1 MSSPSTRNKDTN
13 DVSAPIG
20 ALDLVQLD
28 RLIESWLQE
37 DFGSE
42 GDITAQA
49 TIPAESRASATLC
62 VKQAGVIAGLGVFER
77 ILHKVDLSIKFEA
90 LVADGSF
97 IEKVPATLARIE
109 GPSRALLGAE
119 RTALNILQ
127 RLSGIAT
134 VARQFSAMAKPVGI
148 QILDTRKT
156 TPGLRM
162 LEKWAVA
169 TGGGTNH
176 RFGLF
181 DRILIKDNHIAI
193 AGGVTAAIK
202 RSRERFPEHSVEV
215 EVTNFEQLQEALD
228 AKAETIMLDN
238 MSPASITK
246 AVAMVN
252 GRAFIEVSGGV
263 NLANIDSYLI
273 PGVNAIS
280 IGALTHS
287 VKSVDISLEV
297 EEA

>member
-1 MSSPSTRNKDTN
+1 MTTPVTSNQSTI
-13 DVSAPIG
+13 AAAIG
-20 ALDLVQLD
+20 TLDLAQLD
-28 RLIESWLQE
+28 QLIESWLKE
-37 DFGSE
+37 DFGAE

-49 TIPAESRASATLC
+49 TIPAESQAGATLC
-62 VKQAGVIAGLGVFER
+62 VKQPGVVAGLAIFER
-77 ILHKVDLSIKFEA
+77 ILHRVDASIEFEA
-90 LVADGSF
+90 LVTEGSF
-97 IEKVPATLARIE
+97 IENVPATVARIH

-134 VARQFSAMAKPVGI
+134 VARQFTELATPVGI

-156 TPGLRM
+156 TPGLRA
-162 LEKWAVA
+162 LEKWAVK

-176 RFGLF
+176 RIGLF

-193 AGGVTAAIK
+193 AGGVPQAIAA
-202 RSRERFPEHSVEV
+202 SREKFPKHSIEV
-215 EVTNFEQLQEALD
+215 EVTNLEQLQEALNG
-228 AKAETIMLDN
+228 KAETIMLDN
-238 MSPASITK
+238 MSPTMINQ

-252 GRAFIEVSGGV
+252 GKAFIEVSGGV
-263 NLANIDSYLI
+263 NLSNIRDYLI

-297 EEA
+297 EER

>member
-1 MSSPSTRNKDTN
+1 MTTPVTSNQSTI
-13 DVSAPIG
+13 AAAIG
-20 ALDLVQLD
+20 TLDLAQLD
-28 RLIESWLQE
+28 QLIESWLKE
-37 DFGSE
+37 DFGAE

-49 TIPAESRASATLC
+49 TIPAESQARATLC
-62 VKQAGVIAGLGVFER
+62 VKQPGVVAGLAIFER
-77 ILHKVDLSIKFEA
+77 ILHKVDASIEFEA
-90 LVADGSF
+90 LVSEGSF
-97 IEKVPATLARIE
+97 IENVPATVARIH

-134 VARQFSAMAKPVGI
+134 VARQFTELATPVGI

-156 TPGLRM
+156 APGLRA
-162 LEKWAVA
+162 LEKWAVK

-176 RFGLF
+176 RIGLF

-193 AGGVTAAIK
+193 AGGVPQAIAA
-202 RSRERFPEHSVEV
+202 SREKFPKHSIEV
-215 EVTNFEQLQEALD
+215 EVTNLEQLQEALNG
-228 AKAETIMLDN
+228 KAETIMLDN
-238 MSPASITK
+238 MSPTMINQ

-252 GRAFIEVSGGV
+252 GKAFIEVSGGV
-263 NLANIDSYLI
+263 NLSNIRDYLI

-297 EEA
+297 EER